1 MYKAKKEGKNKPL
14 AASYHEGFSDDEIRE
29 LCHSKDHDC
38 ATVVEHPVWGKGKP
52 VHGSHA
58 IPTDDGYVEW
68 YDVQFK
74 HGIEEKV
81 MAEDMRIM
89 VSEAHHEEKKKPKT
103 KNGMITAMKN
113 MMLDMEKVM
122 NKMKL
127 AAAYDVMA
135 GMHEKM
141 HEGGHLPGE
150 KNEAVEKRVK
160 NINVKEHVD
169 ALVEGEVTFQKN
181 LRQKLQQ
188 YLKLQSS
195 LKFVTKLKD

>member
-1 MYKAKKEGKNKPL
+1 MDKAKEAGKNKPL
-14 AASYHEGFSDDEIRE
+14 GKKKSYHEGFSDEEIRE

-74 HGIEEKV
+74 HGVEEKV
-81 MAEDMRIM
+81 MAEDMQIM
-89 VSEAHHEEKKKPKT
+89 VSETHHEEKKKPKT
-103 KNGMITAMKN
+103 KNGMIKAMKN
-113 MMLDMEKVM
+113 MMMDMEKGM

-127 AAAYDVMA
+127 ANGAYDVMI

-150 KNEAVEKRVK
+150 KNEA
-160 NINVKEHVD
+160 N
-169 ALVEGEVTFQKN
+169 
-181 LRQKLQQ
+181 
-188 YLKLQSS
+188 
-195 LKFVTKLKD
+195 